1 MALNKNKKVAI
12 IIFIVIIFASLIF
25 TLLKSFSVSNILKRS
40 KESIWL
46 DKSGRYSVIVSTIA
60 NLDSCNTLSIITRTQ
75 DFKRLDCIS
84 KIGDNDQFIIAETR
98 NTQNI
103 VQYWIINKD
112 KDKPELPAN
121 QIVEGPLSLTKF
133 TDRKKELKIDSLN
146 FQKDF

>member
-12 IIFIVIIFASLIF
+12 IIFIVIIFASVIF
-25 TLLKSFSVSNILKRS
+25 TLSKSFSVSNILKRS

-46 DKSGRYSVIVSTIA
+46 DKSGRYAIIVSTIA

-84 KIGDNDQFIIAETR
+84 KIGDNDQFIIEETK

-112 KDKPELPAN
+112 KDKPELPSN

-133 TDRKKELKIDSLN
+133 ADRKKELKIDSLS

>member
-1 MALNKNKKVAI
+1 MALNKNRKVVS
-12 IIFIVIIFASLIF
+12 IIFIIVILVSVLF
-25 TLLKSFSVSNILKRS
+25 TLLKSFSFSNLLRRS

-46 DKSGRYSVIVSTIA
+46 DKTGHYSIIVSTIS

-84 KIGDNDQFIIAETR
+84 KIGDNDQFIIAETK

-112 KDKPELPAN
+112 KDRPELPAN
-121 QIVEGPLSLTKF
+121 RIVEGPFSLSEF
-133 TDRKKELKIDSLN
+133 TNRKEELKIESLN